1 MKKIIMK
8 TYISNY
14 MAATWS
20 NKKYRRKKEK

>member
-8 TYISNY
+8 IYISNY

-20 NKKYRRKKEK
+20 NMKYRRQKEK